1 MKKVILF
8 SLMIVLLAALIMPA
22 ISAPKSAEAAGT
34 TVACS
39 PASGLYFRVY
49 EGVPTYLL
57 GFIPLSDQKLTLTL
71 SGSGISGWTVSD
83 NAGWLNEGKLFGV
96 LSSIS
101 SKTRTTQVGVSV
113 NSNGLTPGT
122 YTATITFKVT
132 TSNTK
137 TITVP
142 VTVDVIKPD
151 VLGPLC
157 IGIDRIFGAEN
168 EYGGLTT
175 NLLTNPDNMM
185 DMQAI
190 QTDGG
195 WNLLLTY
202 GATDESGTT
211 EISGGTISVGGVTK
225 QIIGGYIAGL
235 SGLAGSMP
243 IPGIPADFDWGDN
256 YVAMFGTDDAN
267 GTWYAGILIKDIS
280 ALLPL
285 LGALSSVG
293 AVAEADLSVL
303 STTPTMNQNAGA
315 LTNGITIPISPL
327 LEWLPGLLPIFS
339 NLLANP
345 TVMAIITPLLD
356 LLPPIMI
363 VMPMDLLLQ
372 LFMAL
377 MPAP

>member
-8 SLMIVLLAALIMPA
+8 SLMIVLIATLILPA

-122 YTATITFKVT
+122 YTATITFKIT

-142 VTVDVIKPD
+142 VTVDVITPR
-151 VLGPLC
+151 VLGPLG

-168 EYGGLTT
+168 EYAGLTT
-175 NLLTNPDNMM
+175 NLLTNPDQDKMM

-190 QTDGG
+190 QTDGW
-195 WNLLLTY
+195 WNLLFQY
-202 GATDESGTT
+202 GDTDEYGTYIT
-211 EISGGTISVGGVTK
+211 GGTLS
-225 QIIGGYIAGL
+225 IGGETKGITQGQIAP
-235 SGLAGSMP
+235 LAALVAMIS
-243 IPGIPADFDWGDN
+243 IPGIPSDFDWGDN

-267 GTWYAGILIKDIS
+267 STYYAAILIKDIS

-285 LGALSSVG
+285 LGALTS
-293 AVAEADLSVL
+293 AEAVGKVDISSLSA
-303 STTPTMNQNAGA
+303 TPTLTQD
-315 LTNGITIPISPL
+315 TNGLTIPISTL
-327 LEWLPGLLPIFS
+327 LNYLPALLPIFS

-345 TVMAIITPLLD
+345 TVMAIITPLLG

-363 VMPMDLLLQ
+363 VMPMELLMN
-372 LFMAL
+372 LFTAL
-377 MPAP
+377 IPAS

>member
-8 SLMIVLLAALIMPA
+8 SLMIVLLVASIMPA

-39 PASGLYFRVY
+39 PAGLYFRVY

-101 SKTRTTQVGVSV
+101 SKTRTTNVGVSV
-113 NSNGLTPGT
+113 NSKGLTPGT
-122 YTATITFKVT
+122 YTATITFKIT

-142 VTVDVIKPD
+142 VTVEVIAPR
-151 VLGPLC
+151 VLGPLG
-157 IGIDRIFGAEN
+157 IGIDRIFGAED
-168 EYGGLTT
+168 EYAGLTT
-175 NLLTNPDNMM
+175 NLLTNPENMM

-190 QTDGG
+190 QTDGC
-195 WNLLLTY
+195 WNLQIQR
-202 GATDESGTT
+202 GEADEFGNVN
-211 EISGGTISVGGVTK
+211 IVGGTITIGGVTK
-225 QIIGGYIAGL
+225 QIIGGGIG
-235 SGLAGSMP
+235 GLAGLVGQMP
-243 IPGIPADFDWGDN
+243 IPGIPAGFDWGDN
-256 YVAMFGTDDAN
+256 YIVGFDTDDVSYIAF
-267 GTWYAGILIKDIS
+267 LIKDIG

-285 LGALSSVG
+285 LGALTSVE
-293 AVAEADLSVL
+293 AVGEVDISALSDLSAAPAV
-303 STTPTMNQNAGA
+303 NQNTGA
-315 LTNGITIPISPL
+315 LTNGITIPLNPIL
-327 LEWLPGLLPIFS
+327 GLLPIIMPVFT

-345 TVMAIITPLLD
+345 TVMAIITPLLG
-356 LLPPIMI
+356 LLPPIM
-363 VMPMDLLLQ
+363 VFMPTEVFGELLA
-372 LFMAL
+372 AL
-377 MPAP
+377 MPF

>member
-8 SLMIVLLAALIMPA
+8 SLVLVLLATLIMPA

-34 TVACS
+34 TVAWS
-39 PASGLYFRVY
+39 PAGGLYFRVY

-83 NAGWLNEGKLFGV
+83 DAGWLNEGKLFGV

-101 SKTRTTQVGVSV
+101 SKTRTTTVGVSV
-113 NSNGLTPGT
+113 NSNGMTPGT
-122 YTATITFKVT
+122 YTAAITFKVT

-142 VTVDVIKPD
+142 VTVDVIAPR
-151 VLGPLC
+151 VLGPLM
-157 IGIDRIFGAEN
+157 IGIDKIFGAED
-168 EYGGLTT
+168 EYGGLVA
-175 NLLTNPDNMM
+175 NLLTNPDDMM

-195 WNLLLTY
+195 WNLQFQR
-202 GATDESGTT
+202 GETDKWGNVL
-211 EISGGTISVGGVTK
+211 IDGGTITVGGVTK
-225 QIIGGYIAGL
+225 QIVWGKIGGLA
-235 SGLAGSMP
+235 GLAGSMP
-243 IPGIPADFDWGDN
+243 IPGIPAGFDWGDN
-256 YVAMFGTDDAN
+256 YIAQFNTDDDN
-267 GTWYAGILIKDIS
+267 MYISFLIKDIG

-285 LGALSSVG
+285 LSALTSVEAVGEVDISALS
-293 AVAEADLSVL
+293 AA
-303 STTPTMNQNAGA
+303 PTVNQNTGA
-315 LTNGITIPISPL
+315 LTNGITIPLNPILSV
-327 LEWLPGLLPIFS
+327 LPILMPVFA

-345 TVMAIITPLLD
+345 TVMAIITPLLG
-356 LLPPIMI
+356 LLPPIMVI
-363 VMPMDLLLQ
+363 MPVD
-372 LFMAL
+372 LFMELLTAL

>member
-8 SLMIVLLAALIMPA
+8 SLMIVLIATLILPA

-113 NSNGLTPGT
+113 NSNGMTPGT
-122 YTATITFKVT
+122 YTAIITFKVT

-142 VTVDVIKPD
+142 VTVDVIAPR

-157 IGIDRIFGAEN
+157 IGIDKIFGAED

-175 NLLTNPDNMM
+175 NLLTNPDDMM

-195 WNLLLTY
+195 WNLLLQRSES
-202 GATDESGTT
+202 DEFGNVF
-211 EISGGTISVGGVTK
+211 IDGGTFSVGGETK
-225 QIIGGYIAGL
+225 QIEWGMIAGL
-235 SGLAGSMP
+235 SSIAGAMP
-243 IPGIPADFDWGDN
+243 IPGIPAGFDWGDN
-256 YVAMFGTDDAN
+256 YVVQFNTVDGTM
-267 GTWYAGILIKDIS
+267 YVCFLIKDIG
-280 ALLPL
+280 ALLPM
-285 LGALSSVG
+285 LGALSSG
-293 AVAEADLSVL
+293 AAVEAALSAAPAV
-303 STTPTMNQNAGA
+303 NQNTGV
-315 LTNGITIPISPL
+315 LTNGITIPLNPVL
-327 LEWLPGLLPIFS
+327 QFLPILLPVFS
-339 NLLANP
+339 NLLANQ

-363 VMPMDLLLQ
+363 IMPESLFIELLT
-372 LFMAL
+372 AL
-377 MPAP
+377 L

>member
-8 SLMIVLLAALIMPA
+8 SLMIVLIATLILPA

-113 NSNGLTPGT
+113 NSNGLALGT
-122 YTATITFKVT
+122 HTATITFKIT

-142 VTVDVIKPD
+142 VTVEVIKPD

-195 WNLLLTY
+195 WNLLLEY
-202 GATDESGTT
+202 GATDEYGTY
-211 EISGGTISVGGVTK
+211 IIGGTISVGGETK
-225 QIIGGYIAGL
+225 GITEGQIAPL
-235 SGLAGSMP
+235 AALAGMVS
-243 IPGIPADFDWGDN
+243 IPGVPSDFDWGDN
-256 YVAMFGTDDAN
+256 YVAMFGTNDAYN
-267 GTWYAGILIKDIS
+267 TWYSAILIKDIS

-285 LGALSSVG
+285 LGALTGV
-293 AVAEADLSVL
+293 AVNEADLSVL
-303 STTPTMNQNAGA
+303 STTPTMNQNTGDI
-315 LTNGITIPISPL
+315 TNGITIPIGPL
-327 LEWLPGLLPIFS
+327 LTYLPGILPIFS

-345 TVMAIITPLLD
+345 TVMAIITPLLG

-363 VMPMDLLLQ
+363 VMPMELLMN
-372 LFMAL
+372 LFTAL
-377 MPAP
+377 IPAS

>member
-8 SLMIVLLAALIMPA
+8 SLMIVLIATLILPA

-101 SKTRTTQVGVSV
+101 SKTRTTTVGVSV

-122 YTATITFKVT
+122 HTAVITFKIT

-142 VTVDVIKPD
+142 VTVEVIAPR
-151 VLGPLC
+151 VLGPLG
-157 IGIDRIFGAEN
+157 IGIDRIFGAED
-168 EYGGLTT
+168 EYAGLTT

-195 WNLLLTY
+195 WNLQLQR
-202 GATDESGTT
+202 GESDEFGNVN
-211 EISGGTISVGGVTK
+211 IVGGTITIGGVTK
-225 QIIGGYIAGL
+225 QIISGGIAGL
-235 SGLAGSMP
+235 ASLAGSMP
-243 IPGIPADFDWGDN
+243 IAGIPAGFDWGDN
-256 YVAMFGTDDAN
+256 YIVGFDTDDVSYIAF
-267 GTWYAGILIKDIS
+267 LIKDIG

-285 LGALSSVG
+285 LGALTSVE
-293 AVAEADLSVL
+293 AVGEVDISALSDLSAAPAV
-303 STTPTMNQNAGA
+303 NQNTGS
-315 LTNGITIPISPL
+315 LTSGITIPLNPIL
-327 LEWLPGLLPIFS
+327 GLLPILMPVFT

-345 TVMAIITPLLD
+345 TVMAIITPLLA
-356 LLPPIMI
+356 LLPPIM
-363 VMPMDLLLQ
+363 VFMPVDLFGELLA
-372 LFMAL
+372 AL
-377 MPAP
+377 MPS